1 MPAANPPQPDTPEP
15 DGALA
20 AEIEGHAIELARG
33 AGRLLAGHF
42 GQQLAVEFKDEQQR
56 DPVTA
61 ADKAVQAYLSGEI
74 ARRFPGHG
82 ILGEEADAAERESE
96 APAPDFLWIL
106 DPLDGTTNFLNG
118 LPVFASSIGVMHRGR
133 LLAGALF
140 LPWPAA
146 QTPDGGAAQSTIPDD
161 NPSSA
166 DSGRPAGG
174 VPGGFVLHCRRGG
187 GCYADGVPAAVYE
200 TAEPVAN
207 RLIGVPGYFGAVHR
221 FTGPMAKKSGEPRT
235 TGSIAY
241 ELALTA
247 RGVMQYCIIG
257 APRLWDMAAGALA
270 VMEAGGAVMIKH
282 PGQRHWQPLD
292 RLLPAWDERRPTM
305 KELRQWAAPL
315 IAGNRQ
321 LAPLVAANLRR
332 RFSLPAQL
340 RRLTRPRRRRP

>member
-1 MPAANPPQPDTPEP
+1 MPQLDMPEP
-15 DGALA
+15 DAALA
-20 AEIEGHAIELARG
+20 AEIERHAVELARG

-146 QTPDGGAAQSTIPDD
+146 PTPVGGASAHLTIPADTPPSSDGGLP
-161 NPSSA
+161 P
-166 DSGRPAGG
+166 GG
-174 VPGGFVLHCRRGG
+174 ASGGFVLHCRRGG

-221 FTGPMAKKSGEPRT
+221 FAGPLAQKAGEPRT

-270 VMEAGGAVMIKH
+270 VQEAGGAVMLRH

-292 RLLPAWDERRPTM
+292 RLLPTWDERRPTM

-332 RFSLPAQL
+332 RFSLSAQL

>member
-1 MPAANPPQPDTPEP
+1 MPQPVAPEP

-20 AEIEGHAIELARG
+20 AEIERHAIELARG

-42 GQQLAVEFKDEQQR
+42 GQQLAVEFKDKQQR

-61 ADKAVQAYLSGEI
+61 ADKAVQAYLAGEI

-82 ILGEEADAAERESE
+82 VLGEEADAAERESE

-140 LPWPAA
+140 IPWPAA
-146 QTPDGGAAQSTIPDD
+146 PTPSGGDAPPAPPDD
-161 NPSSA
+161 AP
-166 DSGRPAGG
+166 PAGG
-174 VPGGFVLHCRRGG
+174 VSGGFVLHCRRGG
-187 GCYADGVPAAVYE
+187 GCYADGAPVAVYE
-200 TAEPVAN
+200 TPEPVAN

-221 FTGPMAKKSGEPRT
+221 FAGPLAKQAGEPRT

-241 ELALTA
+241 ELALTT

-270 VMEAGGAVMIKH
+270 VMEAGGAVMIQH
-282 PGQRHWQPLD
+282 PGQRQWQPLD
-292 RLLPAWDERRPTM
+292 RLLPGWEERRPTM

-315 IAGNRQ
+315 VAGNRQ

-332 RFSLPAQL
+332 RFSLRAPL
-340 RRLTRPRRRRP
+340 RRLTRPLRRRRQ